1 MDLLYSK
8 AVSGVVVF
16 LLTLIGGIVPF
27 SLLRPVAR
35 HASRRTG
42 SRLNL
47 LQSGACGVFIATCL
61 LHLLPEARESLGDAL
76 ESDLPVS
83 EMIVSFGFL
92 LLLVLEQLLLASMG
106 QDAPKTAVVGGGGGG
121 GGDLVESQQ
130 PNRSRSVAVYR
141 RKSSSKIATKASQQG
156 SKFRSPND
164 AVTTYLNY
172 GTVDDSVDIG
182 LHPNGY
188 VGNGNDDV
196 GCDSNSQSDQETEPL
211 LDSEEE
217 EETVITQTG
226 PINREDATNGK
237 TRRENE
243 QTQHG
248 DGSVEAGKAG
258 GENEV
263 DSTAV
268 LKSFVL
274 MLALSLHTVFDGLVI
289 GLQESERDVW
299 TLLAAI
305 GLHKTL
311 IAVSIS
317 LSLLVSHRSHPRAT
331 LVYLFLFSLVAP
343 LGVLIGTVLTET
355 DFDEHAQADD
365 AVQRS
370 GPVQQCLLRIFPSVP
385 SQEREGP
392 LHVQVV
398 VFTRTAQHGPDRR
411 DMESHII
418 QRLGSQAPGGLNKK
432 P

>member
-1 MDLLYSK
+1 MKL
-8 AVSGVVVF
+8 V
-16 LLTLIGGIVPF
+16 LTLP
-27 SLLRPVAR
+27 
-35 HASRRTG
+35 H
-42 SRLNL
+42 
-47 LQSGACGVFIATCL
+47 
-61 LHLLPEARESLGDAL
+61 
-76 ESDLPVS
+76 
-83 EMIVSFGFL
+83 
-92 LLLVLEQLLLASMG
+92 
-106 QDAPKTAVVGGGGGG
+106 
-121 GGDLVESQQ
+121 
-130 PNRSRSVAVYR
+130 RSRSVAVYR

-355 DFDEHAQADD
+355 DFDEHAQGLT
-365 AVQRS
+365 S
-370 GPVQQCLLRIFPSVP
+370 GVLQSVATGTFMYVTFVESLKDRFESSERLLNVLLVLVGFGCVCALRVLLPS
-385 SQEREGP
+385 
-392 LHVQVV
+392 
-398 VFTRTAQHGPDRR
+398 
-411 DMESHII
+411 
-418 QRLGSQAPGGLNKK
+418 
-432 P
+432 